1 MYPIE
6 SQRMQLS
13 GVIYGIRVSEI
24 FFVEKALEQKSIYHM
39 IPPMTFNLKNLG

>member
-13 GVIYGIRVSEI
+13 GVTEVLWNSGGNL
-24 FFVEKALEQKSIYHM
+24 FVEKAPEQKSIYDTTDDVQ
-39 IPPMTFNLKNLG
+39 P